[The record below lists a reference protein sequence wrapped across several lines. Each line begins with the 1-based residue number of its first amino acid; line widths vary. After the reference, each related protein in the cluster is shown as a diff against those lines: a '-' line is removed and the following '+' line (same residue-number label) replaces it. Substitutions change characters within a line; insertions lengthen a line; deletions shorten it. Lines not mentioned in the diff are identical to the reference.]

1 MTPLSVEE
9 AATRLG
15 CIHFQKAQTLG
26 TIWKN
31 RCSTDA
37 QKIRWA
43 RMVRADMLAI
53 EAAYTALTGKPFVR
67 SYKADQVLEMEASV
81 PRMYSA
87 RTHREN
93 ARMASGRPGEHHVRH
108 HDHLTCWTFDGA
120 GGDLFDD
127 WSKRTHASDLC
138 GSL

>member
-9 AATRLG
+9 AATRLC

-53 EAAYTALTGKPFVR
+53 EVAYTALTGKPFVR
-67 SYKADQVLEMEASV
+67 SYKADQVLAMEAPV
-81 PRMYSA
+81 RRMYSA
-87 RTHREN
+87 AHLQRERAHGQRSA
-93 ARMASGRPGEHHVRH
+93 ARVPPETPRPSNVWDIR
-108 HDHLTCWTFDGA
+108 W
-120 GGDLFDD
+120 
-127 WSKRTHASDLC
+127 C
-138 GSL
+138 GW

>member
-1 MTPLSVEE
+1 LYPLSE
-9 AATRLG
+9 
-15 CIHFQKAQTLG
+15 AQTLG

-43 RMVRADMLAI
+43 RMVRDMLAI

-67 SYKADQVLEMEASV
+67 SYKADQVLAMEA
-81 PRMYSA
+81 PARRMYSA

-93 ARMASGRPGEHHVRH
+93 ARMVSGQPREHHPRH
-108 HDHLTCWTFDGA
+108 HDHLTSWTFDGA
-120 GGDLFDD
+120 SGDVFDD
-127 WSKRTHASDLC
+127 WSKRTHASDMC

>member
-1 MTPLSVEE
+1 MTTLSVEE

-15 CIHFQKAQTLG
+15 CVHFQKAQTLG

-37 QKIRWA
+37 QKNRWA

-53 EAAYTALTGKPFVR
+53 EVAYTALTGKPFVR
-67 SYKADQVLEMEASV
+67 SYKADQVLAMEAPV
-81 PRMYSA
+81 RRMYSA

-93 ARMASGRPGEHHVRH
+93 ARMASDRPREYHPSTTRETPRPSNVVDIR
-108 HDHLTCWTFDGA
+108 W
-120 GGDLFDD
+120 
-127 WSKRTHASDLC
+127 C
-138 GSL
+138 G